1 MKLIEIQ
8 NMMNIMEHQQ
18 VGFIIFLIRKQDQ
31 EPKKNAFIKI
41 VNKSNRKLN
50 KLWVDQER
58 EFYSKITQEW
68 LDSNDS

>member
-1 MKLIEIQ
+1 
-8 NMMNIMEHQQ
+8 MNIMEHQQ
-18 VGFIIFLIRKQDQ
+18 VGFITFLIRKQDQ